1 MGDWSGVMATASPEP
16 GVPIWRNRDE
26 VEGGA
31 GGVVQLV
38 TVLSVQ
44 YGHVMVGA
52 DAPLAWTGTESST
65 VPSVV
70 SSTPTN

>member
-1 MGDWSGVMATASPEP
+1 MIVPNWTLGGLASNVEAVPATPGTSVKAAMGDWSGVMATASPEP

-31 GGVVQLV
+31 GGVVQLD

-44 YGHVMVGA
+44 
-52 DAPLAWTGTESST
+52 
-65 VPSVV
+65 
-70 SSTPTN
+70 